1 MLSETYA
8 ILSMKMKHV
17 CVCVFACP
25 WESERVG
32 VCHSCSVAED
42 YSYSP
47 MTASVQ
53 IIFHLQCNPVSLS
66 CFKDFK
72 RQQLQVKTHTESLL
86 LSPSHS
92 SHTLPLLIVRI
103 E

>member
-1 MLSETYA
+1 
-8 ILSMKMKHV
+8 MKRVDVHV
-17 CVCVFACP
+17 CVCVFVFACP

-47 MTASVQ
+47 MTASVR

-72 RQQLQVKTHTESLL
+72 QQQLQMKTHTDSLL

-92 SHTLPLLIVRI
+92 SHALSPLMGRI